1 MNYISFKSIMQNI
14 PVFSIRDIAFFF
26 PDFDSRR
33 LVEWQKKDYLI
44 KLRNGYYCF
53 SEYPKAESWLHFAAN
68 RIYQP
73 SYVSLQSAL
82 SYYGLIPEGVFQVT
96 SITTRNTMRYNTP
109 VGEFTYKSIKPTLYF
124 GYQVIQLAGHSI
136 RLAEPEKALLD
147 FLYLQQLNSE
157 SALEGLRINRFQF
170 NASISVDTLNAYL
183 RIFNSRV
190 LNRRVQHLI
199 NINHADIK
207 GN

>member
-1 MNYISFKSIMQNI
+1 MQRI
-14 PVFSIRDIAFFF
+14 PVFSIRDIEFFF

-33 LVEWQKKDYLI
+33 LVEWQKKDYII

-96 SITTRNTMRYNTP
+96 SITTRNTMQYKTP
-109 VGEFTYKSIKPTLYF
+109 LAEFTYKSIKPTLYF
-124 GYQVIQLAGHSI
+124 GYQIIRLSGNSI
-136 RLAEPEKALLD
+136 RIAEPEKALLD
-147 FLYLQQLNSE
+147 FLYLHPLNTE
-157 SALEGLRINRFQF
+157 SALESLRINRFQF
-170 NASISVDTLNAYL
+170 SSTISVHTLNAYL
-183 RIFNSRV
+183 RIFKSKA
-190 LNRRVQHLI
+190 LNQRIQYVI
-199 NINHADIK
+199 NMNHADIK